1 MGQICSGPYGK
12 SNEEETDMVPVLVGS
27 VILLVMIFLFLNC
40 IFETKGIR

>member
-1 MGQICSGPYGK
+1 MGQICSGPCGK
-12 SNEEETDMVPVLVGS
+12 SNEEDRYGPSSCGS